1 MDRDP
6 QDVFLSPPA
15 SRCTSLHCRCDRDL
29 FELVPG
35 LNEYDRYLLLVGGAV
50 LLWLILLTSVFCV
63 AMCVA
68 GGQRGSVQGEES
80 QDG

>member
-15 SRCTSLHCRCDRDL
+15 SRCTSLHCRCDRDRA
-29 FELVPG
+29 EPTSV
-35 LNEYDRYLLLVGGAV
+35 LNEYDRYLLAIGGAV